1 MIISDLNY
9 LEVAESTNI
18 AGGSMKDPASILQYQ
33 KISQYVNNYV
43 DQHAKSSSYA
53 NAFRGNATATSTAY
67 NDSKISSVLTLFA

>member
-18 AGGSMKDPASILQYQ
+18 AGGMDPASIKQYQ

-43 DQHAKSSSYA
+43 DQHAKSSSWA

-67 NDSKISSVLTLFA
+67 NTSTVSNLLNLLA